1 MSSLFCVLE
10 EFQSFFSGT
19 GRVFAL
25 YFPVSKE
32 QETISLMPEGDKKLY
47 FRCRSSHETLF
58 SSRKRVVGIIHKLS
72 EPRRVYI
79 QENLARKYPSIPK
92 TTDSGLII
100 GLYFGREYIYKKTA
114 LKNTIFGENGYF
126 SIKKSY
132 IYTQG

>member
-1 MSSLFCVLE
+1 M
-10 EFQSFFSGT
+10 
-19 GRVFAL
+19 
-25 YFPVSKE
+25 
-32 QETISLMPEGDKKLY
+32 KLY